1 MITVYPADCTDFSN
15 NGLGILQ
22 PIECTI
28 HEIAGGAY
36 ELNMV
41 HPIDSTNRWT
51 QITNGCFIKAPA
63 PVRES
68 PLYEEDATGTT
79 EETVTRSIYSVNT
92 SGMRL
97 NLRQGPSMDARII
110 GSYKPGTEV
119 AKLGESGAWYQVSIC
134 DGGAV
139 GYMHGGNLR
148 FVRDEQETITGNKP
162 VTRQAVK
169 VQPSRDQLF
178 RVCSVETDS
187 ETGLMTVK
195 ALHAF
200 YDLRGNLVNGD
211 YTPEGIP
218 ATQVVSY
225 VSSHLLNPSPITL
238 HCYTTDPVTG
248 DYGFKQAVEALLDP
262 DEGILTKSNSL
273 LIRDNFDAYLI
284 PNQTRDMGVTIRRGK
299 NLIGAVVTHDS
310 TDIITRII
318 PVGKDKDG
326 NDLFLEG
333 TIYVD
338 SPHINDYP
346 TIYSVRRDYDVRVVD
361 RDPDNVTT
369 FISIA
374 DARAELYDLAMDEFD
389 AGVDVPSYGI
399 EVDFVL
405 LSQAEGYEDYKDLQ
419 SIHMYDTVTVIDSM
433 IGLNAKIKMTEYEW
447 DCLAQMYN
455 SVKLADTQSVEQTV
469 YSYNLPTGGVSGSK
483 ISTGSLSGNA
493 LRSASID
500 YAKINNAAITQLTAD
515 SVAAVRATI
524 RELVA
529 QQITTDQ
536 LYADLAAIA
545 VAQITTANIDHANIQ
560 WAQIQNLAAEIA
572 SVASAEIGTAKISFA
587 KIYDLVS
594 DTAIITEGVGGQLYI
609 NRLAVT
615 DANVVSL
622 TAGALM
628 LKASNGD
635 FVRLI
640 ADGQGGVTTE
650 TVTVEGDNIAAAT
663 IPGGKLI
670 QNTITARE
678 LNVSQIF
685 ADQAL
690 VRAIKAANIDVADLF
705 AAQATINALDSYI
718 IQASTIQALEGQL
731 NVWANDKIS
740 LAIDN
745 VQVGG
750 RNLAAAGVNGAG
762 VMIDTGA
769 VVPIVDTT
777 RYYQRSGYVYR
788 LDPFTSTYNIVN
800 YPDDSISVFPGTY
813 TLSFFLWNS
822 GTDIS
827 DIYVGTNFFSNSP
840 YRDHYFGTFS
850 SDGGTPKRCVATF
863 DVTYTQKVRLRFVT
877 STQWTTGQVYISDVM
892 LERGNKASDYSPA
905 PSDTDAAIDAV
916 SAELSL
922 VPGKITAA
930 VSNITMGGVNLLK
943 NTRFLDK
950 ANYSIDGSGASAT
963 GTVTNQ
969 SDGSLLITNNNANTR
984 LWWGYLT
991 DVSANSTG
999 TQPFAISFKFKNSAN
1014 TVESTINIQAVA
1026 YNGSTVLGYYA
1037 SNASNRTHDPKI
1049 TKLSDYW
1056 QWYTWVFEPPTNT
1069 TRTRIAIRTGAD
1081 YSTYT
1086 NAFYVKEFML
1096 ERGNM
1101 PSDWSEAEGELV
1113 NNSITID
1120 TEGIKMSSS
1129 DVFQLTA
1136 TNSSKN
1142 SFIDIH
1148 GLLTANNTG
1157 GLMAQDG
1164 AFQNSLAVKGQRVL
1178 TKADISVPIIV
1189 SPNQPTGDDAHNLI
1203 WLQPSSVTGVRYTGY
1218 TADSRNSTVMF
1229 TSTNRTI
1236 SRNFTAEASNTLANG
1251 TFTYTLEFE
1260 VISLAD
1266 VQLTGVKF
1274 SASATKSSS
1283 TVSFS
1288 ESSAITLTKY
1298 QTATITL
1305 TATST
1310 TNLATNANAISV
1322 AITAT
1327 ASSYGGL
1334 YLNSKQNMPLT
1345 IAKSGGSGTQ
1355 GCNVYYIP

>member
-195 ALHAF
+195 ALHVF
-200 YDLRGNLVNGD
+200 YDLRGNLINGD

-318 PVGKDKDG
+318 PVGKDKEG

-740 LAIDN
+740 LAINN

-750 RNLAAAGVNGAG
+750 RNLLLKSGTQKQTSSYLAATYAITEAP
-762 VMIDTGA
+762 A
-769 VVPIVDTT
+769 VDDEVRIRIWGTLGSDRTAFSAFNSEGYVPIGGFVDQGDGTYLAQAKWRNTYNGHTANDTT
-777 RYYQRSGYVYR
+777 LWIFQMPNTG
-788 LDPFTSTYNIVN
+788 TST
-800 YPDDSISVFPGTY
+800 SQISKIKLEKGTKA
-813 TLSFFLWNS
+813 
-822 GTDIS
+822 TD
-827 DIYVGTNFFSNSP
+827 
-840 YRDHYFGTFS
+840 
-850 SDGGTPKRCVATF
+850 
-863 DVTYTQKVRLRFVT
+863 
-877 STQWTTGQVYISDVM
+877 WT
-892 LERGNKASDYSPA
+892 PA
-905 PSDTDAAIDAV
+905 PEDPS
-916 SAELSL
+916 S
-922 VPGKITAA
+922 
-930 VSNITMGGVNLLK
+930 GV
-943 NTRFLDK
+943 
-950 ANYSIDGSGASAT
+950 
-963 GTVTNQ
+963 
-969 SDGSLLITNNNANTR
+969 
-984 LWWGYLT
+984 
-991 DVSANSTG
+991 
-999 TQPFAISFKFKNSAN
+999 
-1014 TVESTINIQAVA
+1014 
-1026 YNGSTVLGYYA
+1026 
-1037 SNASNRTHDPKI
+1037 
-1049 TKLSDYW
+1049 
-1056 QWYTWVFEPPTNT
+1056 
-1069 TRTRIAIRTGAD
+1069 
-1081 YSTYT
+1081 
-1086 NAFYVKEFML
+1086 
-1096 ERGNM
+1096 
-1101 PSDWSEAEGELV
+1101 V

-1129 DVFQLTA
+1129 DVFQLVA
-1136 TNSSKN
+1136 ANSSKN
-1142 SFIDIH
+1142 SYIDIH
-1148 GLLTANNTG
+1148 GLLTADNNG
-1157 GLMAQDG
+1157 GLTAASG
-1164 AFQNSLAVKGQRVL
+1164 SFANTLSVGGQRVL
-1178 TKADISVPIIV
+1178 TLADVGIPIKV
-1189 SPNQPTGDDAHNLI
+1189 STSQPSGHGFI
-1203 WLQPSSVTGVRYTGY
+1203 WLQPSSVTSVRYTGY

-1229 TSTNRTI
+1229 STSQRTI
-1236 SRNFTAEASNTLANG
+1236 TRSFAAEASSTLANG

-1260 VISLAD
+1260 VISLSDA
-1266 VQLTGVKF
+1266 QLTGVTF
-1274 SASATKSSS
+1274 SASATKSS

-1288 ESSAITLTKY
+1288 ASSAITLTKY

-1334 YLNSKQNMPLT
+1334 YLNSKQYMTLT